1 MANTVDILGEQET
14 LDRLIAHSLDSIE
27 DDRVTSIRRQAF
39 YYNDTLKSANFP
51 NVVTIDWGAF
61 LGNTE
66 LESANFPNA
75 TSLGGNSFSGN
86 SKLNNINIPK
96 VTNIGSDSFSS
107 CYCLNAV
114 NIPNATTIG
123 SDAFKNCYSLKSAVF
138 SSELTTLNSYVF
150 NNCFSLNSIDLQ
162 NIKKINN
169 RSLDRLG
176 AGTIVLPNCTS
187 LGSYMVSG
195 TRISTLDLYKVS
207 SIQTNCF
214 NGAYSLVHLIL
225 RNSTRCSLSS
235 TNAFTNTP
243 IANGIGW
250 IYVPSE
256 LLNSYKT
263 ASNWSTYASQ
273 IVSIDEYPKAL
284 SGETITDTWDEIF
297 QAENNGTYKT
307 KYSVGDT
314 KYLVVGGTYVLMQII
329 AFDRDILSSDNTSTA
344 KITWLS
350 KGFPFEFPINIIE
363 TNNWKDCL
371 CRDFLNN
378 VIYEQIDST
387 VKNKI
392 LAVDKTYMQTIQP
405 NPNTS
410 IVSDKL
416 WIPSMKEMFNSAN
429 HEASGINY
437 SDFFTDNTSRKK
449 NYGLSNTGYFWWLR
463 SYSSNSDSDFYADI
477 SSNGASGGYGGFSPN
492 GVVLGFCT

>member
-14 LDRLIAHSLDSIE
+14 LDKLIARSLDSIE
-27 DDRVTSIRRQAF
+27 DDRVTSIRQQAF
-39 YYNDTLKSANFP
+39 YYNDTLESANFP
-51 NVVTIDWGAF
+51 NVVTIGRKAF
-61 LGNTE
+61 QQNTE
-66 LESANFPNA
+66 LKSANFPNA
-75 TSLGGNSFSGN
+75 ISLDTDSFFGS
-86 SKLNNINIPK
+86 SKLNNINISK
-96 VTNIGSDSFSS
+96 VTNIGSDSFRN

-114 NIPNATTIG
+114 NIPNVITIG
-123 SDAFKNCYSLKSAVF
+123 SGAFINCYSLKSAIF
-138 SSELTTLNSYVF
+138 SSKLTTLNGNVL

-162 NIKKINN
+162 NITRLNAH
-169 RSLDRLG
+169 SLDRLG
-176 AGTIVLPNCTS
+176 VGTIVLPNCTS
-187 LGSYMVSG
+187 LNSYTVSG
-195 TRISTLDLYKVS
+195 TRISTVDLYKAS
-207 SIQTNCF
+207 SIPTNCF

-225 RNSTRCSLSS
+225 RNSTRCSLNS
-235 TNAFTNTP
+235 TNAFSNTP

-250 IYVPSE
+250 IYVPSN
-256 LLNSYKT
+256 LVNSYQT

-297 QAENNGTYKT
+297 QAENNDTYKT

-314 KYLVVGGTYVLMQII
+314 KYLVVGGTYILMQII

-350 KGFPFEFPINIIE
+350 KGIPFEFPINIIE
-363 TNNWKDCL
+363 VNNWKDCS

-378 VIYEQIDST
+378 VIYEQIDLT

-392 LAVDKTYMQTIQP
+392 LAVDKTYIQTRQP
-405 NPNTS
+405 KVTS

-416 WIPSMKEMFNSAN
+416 WIPSMKEMFNSASY
-429 HEASGINY
+429 EASGINY
-437 SDFFTDNTSRKK
+437 SDFFTDSTSRKK
-449 NYGLSNTGYFWWLR
+449 NYGLSKTGYIWWLR
-463 SYSSNSDSDFYADI
+463 SFYDNTSSSYVDI
-477 SSNGASGGYGGFSPN
+477 SSNGAAGGYGGSIPN